1 MYNTHFLIFSKCTT
15 LLLEI
20 INPIF
25 CPMNLDYLLISK
37 LCCES
42 VANDNTFATYN
53 LLLHSSQTAII
64 TVCWECPNLQFT
76 ITFYLDC
83 YYNCLLTMPKRKKKA
98 EVTDDCGETQKKVK
112 TSPGDIADSPTAGPH
127 FVIEHCKSWSVYK
140 RNAVRV
146 GALLS
151 AQYPDIPI
159 VMNPGKP
166 RSKSFEVTYFPGTT
180 PEEGKEEG
188 STLIWSGLKLGPPRK
203 LKFVEDNKLVELLKG
218 NMKWCGILWWSYY
231 NMMTLV

>member
-1 MYNTHFLIFSKCTT
+1 
-15 LLLEI
+15 
-20 INPIF
+20 
-25 CPMNLDYLLISK
+25 
-37 LCCES
+37 
-42 VANDNTFATYN
+42 
-53 LLLHSSQTAII
+53 
-64 TVCWECPNLQFT
+64 
-76 ITFYLDC
+76 
-83 YYNCLLTMPKRKKKA
+83 MPKRKKKA
-98 EVTDDCGETQKKVK
+98 VQVTDDCGETQKKVK

-180 PEEGKEEG
+180 PEEGEEEG
-188 STLIWSGLKLGPPRK
+188 STSTSIWSGLKLGPPRK
-203 LKFVEDNKLVELLKG
+203 LKFVEDSKLVELLKE
-218 NMKWCGILWWSYY
+218 NMKWCGILEFLYDDLSLNLYGDLGLIAIP
-231 NMMTLV
+231 LVLLIWMDYLCFILLTYFTIYILDRRFLNTS